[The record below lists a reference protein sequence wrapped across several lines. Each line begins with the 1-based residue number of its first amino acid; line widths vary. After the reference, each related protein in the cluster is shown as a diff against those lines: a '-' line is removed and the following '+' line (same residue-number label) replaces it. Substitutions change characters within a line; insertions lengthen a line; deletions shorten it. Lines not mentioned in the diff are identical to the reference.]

1 MTVIAAYRD
10 EGIDSYY
17 GDTATVINYPISNT
31 SWAAPSVTDDGYQIA
46 YSTDVDGNEIYTSDM
61 KSEDKYA
68 AALQAALGYFE
79 AAGYTVAN
87 GRSLPLLPVPR
98 WSIRSTSV
106 LPATVTTPPSR
117 P

>member
-46 YSTDVDGNEIYTSDM
+46 YSTEWT
-61 KSEDKYA
+61 A
-68 AALQAALGYFE
+68 
-79 AAGYTVAN
+79 T
-87 GRSLPLLPVPR
+87 
-98 WSIRSTSV
+98 RST
-106 LPATVTTPPSR
+106 PPT
-117 P
+117 

>member
-68 AALQAALGYFE
+68 AALQAAL
-79 AAGYTVAN
+79 ATSRLPVTPSRTA
-87 GRSLPLLPVPR
+87 RSLPLPPVPR

>member
-10 EGIDSYY
+10 EASTPTTRHRHCHQLPDLQHLL
-17 GDTATVINYPISNT
+17 
-31 SWAAPSVTDDGYQIA
+31 AAPSVTDDGYQIA

-87 GRSLPLLPVPR
+87 GK
-98 WSIRSTSV
+98 ITAA
-106 LPATVTTPPSR
+106 PAGAKMEYQINIGASGNGDHPPSR

>member
-17 GDTATVINYPISNT
+17 GDTATVINYPMSNT

-79 AAGYTVAN
+79 AAVTPSRTA
-87 GRSLPLLPVPR
+87 RSRLPPPVPR
-98 WSIRSTSV
+98 WSISQHRCF
-106 LPATVTTPPSR
+106 R
-117 P
+117 QW